1 MIEISPKSLPYNS
14 MVQLQ
19 KNILPEKI
27 IFSIP
32 IEKKPIGNKKG
43 WSLGYINLYYLD
55 FNTYTKVGT

>member
-1 MIEISPKSLPYNS
+1 VVK
-14 MVQLQ
+14 

-32 IEKKPIGNKKG
+32 IEKNTIGNKKG

-55 FNTYTKVGT
+55 FNTCTKVGT

>member
-1 MIEISPKSLPYNS
+1 VVK
-14 MVQLQ
+14 